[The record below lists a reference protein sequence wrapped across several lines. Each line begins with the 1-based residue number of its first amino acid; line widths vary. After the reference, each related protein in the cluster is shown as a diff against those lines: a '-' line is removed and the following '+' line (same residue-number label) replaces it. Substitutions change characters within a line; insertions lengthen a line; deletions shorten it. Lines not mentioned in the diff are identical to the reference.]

1 MFNKRN
7 ETFINFQEE
16 MVETETKDQQDHEDR
31 QGQKVE
37 EQE

>member
-7 ETFINFQEE
+7 ETFINFEE
-16 MVETETKDQQDHEDR
+16 GMVETETKGQQDHEDR

-37 EQE
+37 EQK